1 MGMRTF
7 LKTGRAR
14 YWGRP
19 SRPGQPRTSRGKIWG
34 AGRGHRVAAPK
45 IDDSSSPLVE
55 RVASRESSKTE
66 KTCQQVQGRKGY
78 PRYRLLCETRGLLPR
93 TPLYYYYVVICSL
106 IREVFTTERDRY
118 PSNE

>member
-1 MGMRTF
+1 MWMRAF

-55 RVASRESSKTE
+55 RVALRESSKTE

-78 PRYRLLCETRGLLPR
+78 LATASC
-93 TPLYYYYVVICSL
+93 V
-106 IREVFTTERDRY
+106 IREGCFPARPCIIIASSFVVAFD
-118 PSNE
+118 

>member
-1 MGMRTF
+1 MWMRAF

-55 RVASRESSKTE
+55 RVALRESSKTE
-66 KTCQQVQGRKGY
+66 KTCQQIQGRKGY
-78 PRYRLLCETRGLLPR
+78 LATASCVKREGCFPARPCIIIMSSF
-93 TPLYYYYVVICSL
+93 VVA
-106 IREVFTTERDRY
+106 FD
-118 PSNE
+118 